1 MPTWQQWAA
10 FTNAYVLEVAFNVA
24 GEAACKNLSVT
35 YNGVNYGLLQMHF
48 HSPSEH
54 TIGNGRFSA
63 EAHMV
68 HQSASGGYLVI
79 GVFLQVDSGDTFSP
93 INNDDK
99 YEYDDGVN
107 RNNKFLNT
115 LWTSSKESA
124 TPVQT
129 YVAGGSNLNMEGSGI
144 MNPYVDLT
152 PGRKSMYHY
161 IGGLTTPPCV
171 VPGGVSW
178 WVYDQPVTISANDI
192 SFLRKIVQA
201 KGNYLSNKGDNARPV
216 QPLNG
221 RLVSYIPAVP
231 AKPTAGPTATPT
243 KTKSPTI
250 NEGKDDTA
258 VILAGIALAFVGATI
273 IAVLYIAYILFVVN
287 AKPSEPSVD
296 FTPVP
301 AAEPSVELTPV
312 PTDDKA
318 PADKSSIQFTPAPV
332 DDEAPAESVA

>member
-1 MPTWQQWAA
+1 M
-10 FTNAYVLEVAFNVA
+10 LEVAFNVA

-124 TPVQT
+124 TPVQSF
-129 YVAGGSNLNMEGSGI
+129 VPGGPNLSVEGSGI

-178 WVYDQPVTISANDI
+178 WVYDQPVTVSTNDI
-192 SFLRKIVQA
+192 AYLRKIVQS
-201 KGNYLSNKGDNARPV
+201 KGNYLSNRGDNARPV

-221 RLVSYIPAVP
+221 RLVSYIPAAP
-231 AKPTAGPTATPT
+231 ATPTAGPTAGPM
-243 KTKSPTI
+243 KTQSPTTDAEEKKS
-250 NEGKDDTA
+250 NTA
-258 VILAGIALAFVGATI
+258 LVLGAIAIAFAGATI
-273 IAVLYIAYILFVVN
+273 IAVSYIAYVLFFVK
-287 AKPSEPSVD
+287 AKPSQPSVE

-301 AAEPSVELTPV
+301 TNA
-312 PTDDKA
+312 
-318 PADKSSIQFTPAPV
+318 
-332 DDEAPAESVA
+332 